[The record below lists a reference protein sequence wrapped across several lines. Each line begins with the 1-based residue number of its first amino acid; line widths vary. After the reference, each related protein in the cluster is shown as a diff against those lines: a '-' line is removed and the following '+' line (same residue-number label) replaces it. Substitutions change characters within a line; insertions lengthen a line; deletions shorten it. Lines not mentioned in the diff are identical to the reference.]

1 MTGSTTMTRW
11 WWIRHAPV
19 VGQDGRIYGN
29 LDVDCDCDDE
39 PLFRALAASLPADA
53 VWLVTPLSRTQ
64 ATAQAIAR
72 HHGAAPAEFAV
83 EPLLAEQNFGHWQ
96 GLTYAEL
103 AEQSSG
109 AWHRFWLAPAEE
121 VPPGGESFAALSA
134 RVAEAIEMQ
143 TRRHAGRDIVCVS
156 HGGPIRAA
164 LAHALAATPEQS
176 LSFAV
181 DNCSLTRLD
190 HFAEDNRPAGEGLGG
205 SWRITVVNARPTSGV
220 IRASECPKGRLQAS
234 W

>member
-1 MTGSTTMTRW
+1 MTMTSW

-19 VGQDGRIYGN
+19 TGQQGRIYGN
-29 LDVDCDCDDE
+29 RDVACDCGDE
-39 PLFRALAASLPADA
+39 AVFRALAGRLPAQA
-53 VWLVTPLSRTQ
+53 VWIVTPLSRTR
-64 ATAQAIAR
+64 ATAAAIAR
-72 HHGAAPAEFAV
+72 HHAAAPADYEV
-83 EPLLAEQNFGHWQ
+83 EARLAEQDFGDWQ
-96 GLTYAEL
+96 GLTHAEL
-103 AEQSSG
+103 AEQRSG
-109 AWHRFWLAPAEE
+109 AWHRFWLAPAAE

-134 RVAEAIEMQ
+134 RVAEAIAEQ

-164 LAHALAATPEQS
+164 LAHALALDPEQA

-190 HFAEDNRPAGEGLGG
+190 HFAEEGAALPRDSGRGPLEG
-205 SWRITVVNARPTSGV
+205 SWRVALVNADTHLR
-220 IRASECPKGRLQAS
+220 